1 MPKKREINEY
11 STDPAAQE
19 MLIRAEE
26 LGIGTAFTRADA
38 MSPCNIGGAGMC
50 CKQCGMGP
58 CRLTKSGDVGVCG
71 ATLDTIQARNLT
83 RAIAA
88 GGAAHSDHGRD
99 MAFLLKAT
107 ANSEAEGYMIRDI
120 AKLRMVASYYEIP
133 VEGRPPQEVA
143 NDLADLYISQF
154 GQQRGEVVPVR
165 RAPKKRQQLWR
176 DRNVIPRGVDRE
188 VVEALHR
195 THIGD
200 DQDPEHIL
208 EHAIRT
214 ALADG
219 WAGSMI
225 ATDISDILFGT
236 PAPVLGQANLGVIKE
251 DMVNVVVHGHEPSLS
266 EMIVAAS
273 QSPDIIEY
281 AKAAGAN
288 GIQLSGICCTAN
300 EILMRQG
307 IPAAGNFLHQE
318 LSIMTGA
325 VEAMVVD
332 VQCIMQ
338 ALVSLAENFHTKIIT
353 TSPKVKLKGATHI
366 EFEEE
371 KALSIAKEILK
382 TAIDNFK
389 NRDKSKTQIPNIK
402 EDLIPGFSHEYIN
415 YMLGGS
421 YRASFRPLND
431 AIMSGR
437 IRGVAAI
444 VGCNNPRS
452 SQDYLHNVVTKE
464 LLKQDVLVVQT
475 GCGAI
480 SSAKLGLMLGEAGLS
495 EVGSGLRE
503 ICETVGIP
511 PVLHMGSCVDNT
523 RILTVLTQMV
533 EEGGLGDDI
542 DQVPA
547 VGLAPE
553 WMSEKA
559 LAIATYCVASGA
571 YVIFGGSSPVSGMPD
586 RVSDSD
592 LVLKYISEGW
602 EKKYGGKLE
611 FIPDPQEMIKKT
623 LEHIDKKR
631 AALGLPEYDPAR
643 FGRSGDAKM
652 LELET
657 LPLAEKRKAI
667 YGLAAD

>member
-1 MPKKREINEY
+1 MPKKKRTPEEQSI
-11 STDPAAQE
+11 DPAAQE
-19 MLIRAEE
+19 MLIRADE
-26 LGIGTAFTRADA
+26 LGLSTAFTRADEMA
-38 MSPCNIGGAGMC
+38 PCSVGSTGMC
-50 CKQCGMGP
+50 CKLCGMGP
-58 CRLTKSGDVGVCG
+58 CRLTKEGQTGICG
-71 ATLDTIQARNLT
+71 ATIDTIQARNLI

-88 GGAAHSDHGRD
+88 GSAAHSDHGRD
-99 MAFLLKAT
+99 MAFTLKAV
-107 ANSEAEGYMIRDI
+107 ANGEAEGYRIRDV
-120 AKLRMVASYYEIP
+120 AKLRTVAALYEIP
-133 VEGRPPQEVA
+133 IEGRSPEEIA

-154 GQQRGEVVPVR
+154 GQQRGEILPVI
-165 RAPKKRQQLWR
+165 RAPEKRQELWR
-176 DRNVIPRGVDRE
+176 EQGVIPRGLDRE

-208 EHAIRT
+208 NHGIRT
-214 ALADG
+214 SLADG
-219 WAGSMI
+219 WGGSMI
-225 ATDISDILFGT
+225 ATDAADILFGT
-236 PAPVLGQANLGVIKE
+236 PAPILGQANLGVLKD
-251 DMVNVVVHGHEPSLS
+251 DMVNVVVHGHEPTLS
-266 EMIVAAS
+266 EMIVAAA
-273 QSPDIIEY
+273 QDPEIIEY
-281 AKAAGAN
+281 AKAAGAE
-288 GIQLSGICCTAN
+288 GISLSGICCTAN

-318 LSIMTGA
+318 LAILTGS

-338 ALVSLAENFHTKIIT
+338 ALVDLASNFHTKVIT
-353 TSPKVKLKGATHI
+353 TSPKVKIKGATHI
-366 EFEEE
+366 EFNERQ
-371 KALSIAKEILK
+371 ALTIAKDILRA
-382 TAIDNFK
+382 AIDNYQ
-389 NRDKSKTQIPNIK
+389 NRGTIQIPQVK

-452 SQDYLHNVVTKE
+452 SQDYMHVKVTRE
-464 LLKQDVLVVQT
+464 LLKQDVLIVET

-480 SSAKLGLMLGEAGLS
+480 ASAKLGLLLGEAGLDQVGPGLQ
-495 EVGSGLRE
+495 EV
-503 ICETVGIP
+503 CEAIGIP

-533 EEGGLGDDI
+533 DEGGLGDDI
-542 DQVPA
+542 DQIPA

-559 LAIATYCVASGA
+559 LAIGTYCVASGV

-586 RVSDSD
+586 RVADSEI
-592 LVLKYISEGW
+592 VSRYISEGW
-602 EKKYGGKLE
+602 EELYGGKLE
-611 FIPDPQEMIKKT
+611 FIADPDEMIRKT

-631 AALGLPEYDPAR
+631 AALGLPEYEPDR
-643 FGRSGDAKM
+643 FGESGDSRM
-652 LELET
+652 LEIEQ
-657 LPLAEKRKAI
+657 LPLEDRIAAI
-667 YGLAAD
+667 YGEAAD

>member
-1 MPKKREINEY
+1 L
-11 STDPAAQE
+11 S
-19 MLIRAEE
+19 
-26 LGIGTAFTRADA
+26 
-38 MSPCNIGGAGMC
+38 
-50 CKQCGMGP
+50 
-58 CRLTKSGDVGVCG
+58 
-71 ATLDTIQARNLT
+71 
-83 RAIAA
+83 
-88 GGAAHSDHGRD
+88 
-99 MAFLLKAT
+99 
-107 ANSEAEGYMIRDI
+107 
-120 AKLRMVASYYEIP
+120 
-133 VEGRPPQEVA
+133 
-143 NDLADLYISQF
+143 
-154 GQQRGEVVPVR
+154 
-165 RAPKKRQQLWR
+165 
-176 DRNVIPRGVDRE
+176 
-188 VVEALHR
+188 
-195 THIGD
+195 
-200 DQDPEHIL
+200 
-208 EHAIRT
+208 
-214 ALADG
+214 DG
-219 WAGSMI
+219 WGGSMI

-236 PAPVLGQANLGVIKE
+236 PAPILGEANLGVIKD
-251 DMVNVVVHGHEPSLS
+251 DMVNVVVHGHEPSMS
-266 EMIVAAS
+266 EMLVAAS
-273 QSPDIIEY
+273 QDPEIIAY

-288 GIQLSGICCTAN
+288 GVNLSGICCTAN

-338 ALVSLAENFHTKIIT
+338 ALVGLAQNFHTAIIT
-353 TSPKVKLKGATHI
+353 TSPKVKIKGATHI
-366 EFEEE
+366 EFDEHH
-371 KALSIAKEILK
+371 ALSVAKQILK
-382 TAIDNFK
+382 VAIDNFK
-389 NRDKSKTQIPNIK
+389 NRESAKVRIPQIK
-402 EDLIPGFSHEYIN
+402 ESVIPGFSHEYIN

-431 AIMSGR
+431 AIISGR

-452 SQDYLHNVVTKE
+452 SQDYLHNKVVKA

-480 SSAKLGLMLGEAGLS
+480 SAGKLGLLLGEAGLS
-495 EVGSGLRE
+495 EVGNGLRE

-559 LAIATYCVASGA
+559 LAIAAYCVASGA
-571 YVIFGGSSPVSGMPD
+571 YVIFGGASPISGMPD
-586 RVSDSD
+586 RVTDSD
-592 LVLKYISEGW
+592 VVLKYISEGW
-602 EKKYGGKLE
+602 EKIYGGKLE
-611 FIPDPQEMIKKT
+611 FIPDPQEMIQKT

-631 AALGLPEYDPAR
+631 AALGLPEYDPNK

-652 LELET
+652 NVLEAM
-657 LPLAEKRKAI
+657 PLAQRREAI
-667 YGLAAD
+667 YGVAAD